1 MAVFICPGPPPAVE
15 RVQGDPVN
23 VHDEGTNAVSA
34 FIRRIRINKLQR
46 EEKQE
51 ILEVL
56 GR

>member
-1 MAVFICPGPPPAVE
+1 MCPTPPAVQG
-15 RVQGDPVN
+15 VQGDLVN
-23 VHDEGTNAVSA
+23 VHDEGTDAVSA
-34 FIRRIRINKLQR
+34 FIRRIRIDKLQR